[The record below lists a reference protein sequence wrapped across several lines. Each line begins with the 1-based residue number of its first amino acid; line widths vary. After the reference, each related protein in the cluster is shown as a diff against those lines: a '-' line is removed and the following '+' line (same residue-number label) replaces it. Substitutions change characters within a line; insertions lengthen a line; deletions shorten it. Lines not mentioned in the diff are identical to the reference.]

1 VVVYCHDGLRDIS
14 PRAAC
19 RLDTLGFEHLY
30 DYVTGKSDWR
40 ARGLSLEGEAVEGS
54 RVVDFVCEEVATC
67 GLADRIGDVREQVR
81 SSPFEFAFVVSVGG
95 VLLGLRAAGLEG
107 DPAIAAEAETVMEPG
122 RSTVRANAPLS
133 QVRQRMER
141 RDLTTDVVAD
151 PDGHLLGV
159 VRPTDLPV
167 DD

>member
-1 VVVYCHDGLRDIS
+1 MS

-19 RLDTLGFEHLY
+19 RLETLGFEHVY

-67 GLADRIGDVREQVR
+67 GLADRIRAVREQVR
-81 SSPFEFAFVVSVGG
+81 SSPFEFAFVVSAGG
-95 VLLGLRAAGLEG
+95 VLLGLLRAAALEG
-107 DPAIAAEAETVMEPG
+107 DPAIAAETVMEPG
-122 RSTVRANAPLS
+122 PSTVRANAPLA

-141 RDLTTDVVAD
+141 RDLTTAVVTD
-151 PDGHLLGV
+151 PEGHLVGV

-167 DD
+167 DG